1 MDRPR
6 QFHYKAGQH
15 EISARIGTTG
25 LSQGVLSQRPRFPFY
40 HASTVLGLL
49 GPAAEIFVGFG
60 FLGSWATDLRAWA
73 PTAASLSLSPH
84 PFWCRMSTSIT
95 QKLMKSFHK
104 RYSSDQAAHSGFSIS
119 SPTDLDL
126 ASRLSHGRF
135 GSLIGKPTSQAKQVS
150 NPYACSAGRTLAL
163 TSTARSSISTTA
175 GRSDGCCL
183 TQTQTTK
190 QTRRIQIPE
199 KNMASGR

>member
-1 MDRPR
+1 MVSD
-6 QFHYKAGQH
+6 
-15 EISARIGTTG
+15 
-25 LSQGVLSQRPRFPFY
+25 
-40 HASTVLGLL
+40 
-49 GPAAEIFVGFG
+49 
-60 FLGSWATDLRAWA
+60 SWARGP
-73 PTAASLSLSPH
+73 PTCALGRQLPLLSLSPH

-175 GRSDGCCL
+175 GRYDGCCL
-183 TQTQTTK
+183 TQTPNHQTDTANPNPRK
-190 QTRRIQIPE
+190 EHGQRTL
-199 KNMASGR
+199 KNMQVAAGWGHRRCKLVSFLFNICNILYLNFCTTSLKLCQYIHPR